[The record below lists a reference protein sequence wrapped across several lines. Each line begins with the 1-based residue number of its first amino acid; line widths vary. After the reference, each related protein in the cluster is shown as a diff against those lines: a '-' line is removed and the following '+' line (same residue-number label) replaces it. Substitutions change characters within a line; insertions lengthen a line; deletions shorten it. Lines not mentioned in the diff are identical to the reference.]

1 MHGNHETQRVGTLVI
16 GAGQAGLAVG
26 DHLARAG
33 RPFLIV
39 DGSPRI
45 GDAWRNRWDSL
56 RLFTPARY
64 DGLPGFPFPAP
75 AGSFPSKD
83 EMADYLEAYAKRF
96 DLPVETGTRIDS
108 LTRRGGR
115 FVAAA
120 GTRRFEADSVVV
132 AMASHQ
138 VPRTPPFAS
147 RLDPEIGQIHSTSY
161 RNPSSLKPGGVLV
174 VGVGNSGGD
183 IALEAARTHPTW
195 LSGQESGAI
204 PFRIEKAVYRHLV
217 VRAFRFIGHHILT
230 AGTPIGRKARPAMR
244 KRAAPL
250 IRVKLGDLAAA
261 GIKRVPRVVGVHAG
275 RPLLADGRALDVANV
290 VWCTG
295 STVDFSWIKLPIFED
310 DGEPRHERGVVTE
323 VPGLYFVSLTFLYA
337 LTSGTITGV
346 GRDAAYVVKVIRSQ
360 AATPRAVEERRV
372 SPAA

>member
-1 MHGNHETQRVGTLVI
+1 MHRSDRTQRVGTLVI

-26 DHLARAG
+26 YHLARAG

-39 DGSPRI
+39 DGNRRV

-64 DGLPGFPFPAP
+64 DSLPGFPFPAP
-75 AGSFPSKD
+75 AGWFPTKD

-96 DLPVETGTRIDS
+96 DLPVRTGVRIDA
-108 LTRRGGR
+108 LTRRDGR
-115 FVAAA
+115 FVATA
-120 GTRRFEADSVVV
+120 GAERFEADSVVV
-132 AMASHQ
+132 AMANYQ
-138 VPRTPPFAS
+138 VPRTPPFALQ
-147 RLDPEIGQIHSTSY
+147 LDPGIVQIHSNDY
-161 RNPSSLKPGGVLV
+161 RNPSSLEPGGVLV
-174 VGVGNSGGD
+174 VGVGNSGAD

-195 LSGQESGAI
+195 LSGRESGAI
-204 PFRIEKAVYRHLV
+204 PFRIEAALYRHLV

-230 AGTPIGRKARPAMR
+230 AGTPVGRRARPAMR

-250 IRVKLGDLAAA
+250 IRVKPGDLAAA
-261 GIKRVPRVVGVHAG
+261 GIERVSRVVGVRAG

-295 STVDFSWIKLPIFED
+295 SGVDFSWIKLPIFEG

-323 VPGLYFVSLTFLYA
+323 VPGLYFVGLTFLYA
-337 LTSGTITGV
+337 MTSGTITGV
-346 GRDAAYVVKVIRSQ
+346 GRDAAHVAEAIRAR
-360 AATPRAVEERRV
+360 AALPRAMEDHSV